1 MNPVDETQPDAP
13 ATVACPYCGQ
23 ATRPGRFCSTC
34 GLALPAPGAAAPR
47 PPAPP
52 RRWRVVLAWS
62 IVALMLVCVVLL
74 VILSV
79 GSVTALA
86 LGTVAAVVPAVVYG
100 LIVLRLDRYEPEPP
114 RMLVAAFGWG
124 AVGAILLSVLAGIVA
139 QPLLRTEEASAVIGA
154 PFIEETFKGLALLVM
169 LALLRREIDNTLDGL
184 IYGALMGLGF
194 AMTENILYFG
204 SAYVEDGLV
213 GLGVLFIARA
223 VIGGWGHAVY
233 TGVTGAA
240 VGWARGRYRRGI
252 LRFVVPILG
261 WMLAVA
267 LHAAWN
273 GGLVLVISGLGDDAN
288 LFVAVGILALLVVL
302 PGLVLLGIVARISHR
317 KQLQVMREQL
327 APEVRAGVLSPAE
340 YAEITDDA
348 LRRASLRQAARV
360 GGKDL
365 VRRQRRFFE
374 TAAELAFRKHHI
386 ANGEP
391 LAPGQRAPD
400 AVYRE
405 ELAALRAQL
414 PQPPTA
420 RPA

>member
-1 MNPVDETQPDAP
+1 MDPVNQTESGAL
-13 ATVACPYCGQ
+13 AAVNCPYCGQ
-23 ATRPGRFCSTC
+23 STRPGRFCSAC
-34 GLALPAPGAAAPR
+34 GLALPDPGKAVPPPR
-47 PPAPP
+47 PG
-52 RRWRVVLAWS
+52 RWRAILAWG
-62 IVALMLVCVVLL
+62 IVAVMVVCVVLL
-74 VILSV
+74 VIFSV
-79 GSVTALA
+79 GSTTALA

-114 RMLVAAFGWG
+114 RMLAAAFGWG
-124 AVGAILLSVLAGIVA
+124 AVGAVLLSVVAGILA
-139 QPLLRTEEASAVIGA
+139 QPLLRTEAASSVIGA

-169 LALLRREIDNTLDGL
+169 LATFRREIDNTLDGL
-184 IYGALMGLGF
+184 IYGALIGLGF

-204 SAYVEDGLV
+204 SAYTEDGLV

-240 VGWARGRYRRGI
+240 VGWARGRYRKGM
-252 LRFVVPILG
+252 LRFVVPVLG

-273 GGLVLVISGLGDDAN
+273 GGIVLVLGGLGEDAN
-288 LFVAVGILALLVVL
+288 LFVAVGVLALLVVL
-302 PGLVLLGIVARISHR
+302 PGLLLLGTVARISHR
-317 KQLQVMREQL
+317 KQLQVLREQL

-340 YAEITDDA
+340 YAGITDDA
-348 LRRASLRQAARV
+348 LRRMALRQAARI
-360 GGKDL
+360 GGREL

-374 TAAELAFRKHHI
+374 TAAELAFRKHHL

-391 LAPGQRAPD
+391 LSPGQRAPD
-400 AVYRE
+400 AVYRD

-414 PQPPTA
+414 PQPPTRA
-420 RPA
+420 TAG